1 MYLHAYTYI
10 YYINVFICIY
20 IYIYY
25 ILYIIYRYNI
35 YSQANGV
42 VFSRELNFHQ
52 LIEMIISKVNKD
64 IGT

>member
-1 MYLHAYTYI
+1 MYLY
-10 YYINVFICIY
+10 VY

-25 ILYIIYRYNI
+25 ILYIIYRHNI

>member
-1 MYLHAYTYI
+1 MYLYVY
-10 YYINVFICIY
+10 IY